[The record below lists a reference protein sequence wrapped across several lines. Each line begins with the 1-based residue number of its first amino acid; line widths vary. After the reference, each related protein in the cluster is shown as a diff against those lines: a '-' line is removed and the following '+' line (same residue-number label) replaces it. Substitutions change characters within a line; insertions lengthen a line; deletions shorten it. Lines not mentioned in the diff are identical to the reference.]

1 MKIRLHGTEQECRE
15 GLQLLEQIM
24 LVQSVRGPYR
34 DRNRGEL
41 ERSVLVRVYVE
52 AIPRGAR

>member
-1 MKIRLHGTEQECRE
+1 MKIRLHGTEDECRE
-15 GLQLLEQIM
+15 GLQLLGQIM
-24 LVQSVRGPYR
+24 LVQSVRGPYQ
-34 DRNRGEL
+34 DRQRSEL